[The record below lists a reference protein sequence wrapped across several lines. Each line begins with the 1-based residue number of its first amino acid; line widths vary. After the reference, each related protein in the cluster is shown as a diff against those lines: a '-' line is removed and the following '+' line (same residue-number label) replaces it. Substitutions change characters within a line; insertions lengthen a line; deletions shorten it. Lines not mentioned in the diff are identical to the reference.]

1 MTFLAAAVR
10 LADATPT
17 AMPEETG
24 VTSGQFFF
32 IFLLGL
38 LGASYFLYRS
48 MRKQLGRIQMPR
60 NGR

>member
-32 IFLLGL
+32 LFFLAL
-38 LGASYFLYRS
+38 LGASIFLYRS
-48 MRKQLGRIQMPR
+48 MRKQLGKIQMPPD
-60 NGR
+60 GR